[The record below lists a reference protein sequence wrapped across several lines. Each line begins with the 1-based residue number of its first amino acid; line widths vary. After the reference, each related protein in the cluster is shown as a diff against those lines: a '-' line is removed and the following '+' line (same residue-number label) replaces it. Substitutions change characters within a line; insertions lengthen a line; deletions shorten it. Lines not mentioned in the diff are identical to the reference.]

1 MVVHQLLT
9 ARRRVLADDH
19 ALRHSV
25 GALLHHHDA
34 VVVVGAVALDVSRVA
49 QADQVRHGLGG
60 GLPRRAGC
68 CRLRRCGRG
77 AVSLAAADQAP
88 EQQHDQHKDDDER
101 HGHDLAGADLVVAL
115 LKHRVCDIRVGQG
128 THQLGHGLH
137 PLGGVQPQ
145 RAGQHLREPCR
156 HTRLEAVR
164 RLEAVPYFA
173 LGRGDGRLPCDH
185 PVADRGQRVNIG
197 VAPAE
202 LGGRVLLRRGVA
214 RVELALQLAA
224 AGAQRQRAV
233 TGQAGRAVD
242 GQHDVV
248 RADAAV
254 DQPRLVQQGHA
265 LHDGLQ
271 QCAGLGGGQRA
282 AAQMQVMRQGHA
294 LLALLHGVDRVV
306 FLHNVQNRG
315 QAGGRGQVF
324 QVIVQVL
331 EVHPARL
338 EQDLLLLLGHQRT
351 VGAAAIAECDR
362 EIFLDEDEFLFV
374 VQHAAVGKTVTVGA
388 QISAH
393 RVPAAQLG
401 AQRQRALGVAVFQR
415 APAVG
420 ALAAVPAIQRLQ
432 AVRAKEFWHSNAPFQ
447 LKTCL

>member
-1 MVVHQLLT
+1 M
-9 ARRRVLADDH
+9 RRL
-19 ALRHSV
+19 
-25 GALLHHHDA
+25 DA
-34 VVVVGAVALDVSRVA
+34 V
-49 QADQVRHGLGG
+49 
-60 GLPRRAGC
+60 P
-68 CRLRRCGRG
+68 
-77 AVSLAAADQAP
+77 
-88 EQQHDQHKDDDER
+88 
-101 HGHDLAGADLVVAL
+101 
-115 LKHRVCDIRVGQG
+115 
-128 THQLGHGLH
+128 
-137 PLGGVQPQ
+137 
-145 RAGQHLREPCR
+145 HL
-156 HTRLEAVR
+156 
-164 RLEAVPYFA
+164 A

-271 QCAGLGGGQRA
+271 QRAGLGGGQRA
-282 AAQMQVMRQGHA
+282 AAQVQVMRQGHA

-324 QVIVQVL
+324 QDVVQVL

-351 VGAAAIAECDR
+351 VGAAAVAECDR

-388 QISAH
+388 QIGAH

-415 APAVG
+415 TPAVG